1 MKSIFVSYALIL
13 SVIAGGCSVTPRQ
26 ADTVTVGTFN
36 IAWLGD
42 GEKDREKRDDED
54 YARIAGVI
62 TQMNADIIGLQEIE
76 NEAALR
82 KVMRYLD
89 SYSCFVGST
98 ARGQNVA
105 LLYKEGVEVQQISE
119 YMPVAIQ
126 KGRNRPGLVAHCKK
140 GNFDWTMMVVHLK
153 STSRYDSTDDMRQES
168 RETRRLQCS
177 AISQWVDSVVSTK
190 EKDVIIVG
198 DFNDFPLRKKEP
210 TLTTLLENRHIT
222 FITKERK
229 SCKDEK
235 LYAIDHIVASQ
246 TAQKRFLI
254 SSDGMINFYASEK
267 KEIAQKI
274 SDHCPVVSTFD
285 IVSPDND

>member
-13 SVIAGGCSVTPRQ
+13 SVIAGGCTVTPRQ

-105 LLYKEGVEVQQISE
+105 LLYKEGVEVQQIYE

-198 DFNDFPLRKKEP
+198 DFNDFPLQKKEP

-246 TAQKRFLI
+246 TAQKRFLV

>member
-1 MKSIFVSYALIL
+1 MKSFIL
-13 SVIAGGCSVTPRQ
+13 NSVLLLTLFAAGCSVTTQRT
-26 ADTVTVGTFN
+26 DTVTVGTFN

-42 GEKDREKRDDED
+42 GDKDREKRDDDD
-54 YARIAGVI
+54 YARIASVI

-105 LLYKEGVEVQQISE
+105 LLYKEGIEVQKIYE
-119 YMPVAIQ
+119 YMPVAIH

-153 STSRYDSTDDMRQES
+153 STSRYDSTDEMRQES

-177 AISQWVDSVVSTK
+177 AISHWVDSVVTTK

-198 DFNDFPLRKKEP
+198 DFNDFPLRKKDP
-210 TLTTLLENRHIT
+210 TLTTLLENKQVT

-235 LYAIDHIVASQ
+235 LFAIDHIVTSQ
-246 TAQKRFLI
+246 TAQKRFLLG
-254 SSDGMINFYASEK
+254 SDGMINFYASEK

-274 SDHCPVVSTFD
+274 SDHCPVVSTFE
-285 IVSPDND
+285 ILSPDND

>member
-105 LLYKEGVEVQQISE
+105 LLFKEGVEVQQINE

-246 TAQKRFLI
+246 TAQKRFLV

>member
-105 LLYKEGVEVQQISE
+105 LLYKEGVEVQHIYE

-153 STSRYDSTDDMRQES
+153 STSRYDSTDNMRQES

-246 TAQKRFLI
+246 TAQKRFLV

>member
-13 SVIAGGCSVTPRQ
+13 SVIAGGCTVTPRQ

-89 SYSCFVGST
+89 SYACFVGST

-105 LLYKEGVEVQQISE
+105 LLYKEGVEVQQIYE

-246 TAQKRFLI
+246 TAQKRFLV